1 MTGDLSHLMAR
12 ELAPRLAS
20 GDVRAA
26 DVASACLARVD
37 ASENTVHAWAHI
49 DPDAV
54 AAQAAALDARFAES
68 GPVGPLHGIPVGL
81 KDVIDTADMPTEN
94 GTAADAGRR
103 PEADAALVT
112 ALRNAGAIVMGKT
125 VTAELAH
132 REPGPT
138 ANPLDPSRTPG
149 GSSSGSAA
157 EVAAEMTPLAVGT
170 QTGGSVVRPAAYCGI
185 VGYKPTVGL
194 IPTAGVFCRSHTLDT
209 MGVFARTVADAAL
222 LADCL
227 AGGAG
232 LSPVADK
239 SGFSLAFAHP
249 PGWERCDDDMKA
261 ALEEL
266 QGELGA
272 RAESVKLPACFD
284 DAAAAHRVVSLVEL
298 SKYAASY
305 AEKHAEDISEGML
318 QDIETGAGFSAVAY
332 LRALDMVG
340 VLNDALEPVFG
351 KYDAIVTPSALG
363 QAPVGL
369 ANTGEAIF
377 CSLWTLCGTPT
388 ISLPLLTGA
397 DGMPLGVQLIGR
409 RGADADLLATATAL
423 TASLDE
429 S

>member
-1 MTGDLSHLMAR
+1 MTGDLSRLTAS

-26 DVASACLARVD
+26 DVVLAFLARVD
-37 ASENTVHAWAHI
+37 ASENNVHAWAHI
-49 DPDAV
+49 DPDAIM
-54 AAQAAALDARFAES
+54 AQAASLDARFAVS

-94 GTAADAGRR
+94 GTPADAGRR
-103 PEADAALVT
+103 PETDAALVT
-112 ALRNAGAIVMGKT
+112 ALRSAGALVMGKT

-132 REPGPT
+132 RAPGPT
-138 ANPLDPSRTPG
+138 SNPLDPTRTPG

-157 EVAAEMTPLAVGT
+157 AVAAEMTPLAVGT
-170 QTGGSVVRPAAYCGI
+170 QTGGSIVRPAAFCGV

-194 IPTAGVFCRSHTLDT
+194 IPTTGVFCRSHTLDT
-209 MGVFARTVADAAL
+209 MGVFARSVEDAAML
-222 LADCL
+222 SDCL

-232 LSPVADK
+232 LSPLNEKMGIA
-239 SGFSLAFAHP
+239 LAFAHP
-249 PGWERCDDDMKA
+249 AGWERCDDDMKA
-261 ALEEL
+261 AFEEL
-266 QGELGA
+266 QVRLGS
-272 RAESVKLPACFD
+272 RAESVALAACFD
-284 DAAAAHRVVSLVEL
+284 DAADAHRIVSLVEL

-305 AEKHAEDISEGML
+305 AEKCADEISEGML
-318 QDIETGAGFSAVAY
+318 QDIEMGAGFSAVAY
-332 LRALDMVG
+332 LRALDVVG
-340 VLNDALEPVFG
+340 VLNDALEPIFS

-388 ISLPLLTGA
+388 ISLPMLSGV

-409 RGADADLLATATAL
+409 RGGDLDLLATARTL
-423 TASLDE
+423 MASLDE
-429 S
+429 R

>member
-1 MTGDLSHLMAR
+1 MTAS
-12 ELAPRLAS
+12 ELARCLAS

-37 ASENTVHAWAHI
+37 TSENTVHAWSHI

-81 KDVIDTADMPTEN
+81 KDIIDTADMPTEN

-103 PEADAALVT
+103 PEIDAALVT
-112 ALRNAGAIVMGKT
+112 ALRNAGALLMGKT

-138 ANPLDPSRTPG
+138 TNPFDPSRTPG

-157 EVAAEMTPLAVGT
+157 AVAAEMTPLAVGT
-170 QTGGSVVRPAAYCGI
+170 QTGGSIIRPAAYCGI

-209 MGVFARTVADAAL
+209 MGVFARSVKDAAL
-222 LADCL
+222 LTDCL
-227 AGGAG
+227 ADGAG
-232 LSPVADK
+232 LSPVGEKTGGA
-239 SGFSLAFAHP
+239 LAFAHP
-249 PGWERCDDDMKA
+249 PGWDRCDDDMKA
-261 ALEEL
+261 AFGEL
-266 QGELGA
+266 QGRLGA
-272 RAESVKLPACFD
+272 RADSVDLPACFD

-332 LRALDMVG
+332 LRSLDMVG
-340 VLNDALEPVFG
+340 VLNDALEPVFE

-377 CSLWTLCGTPT
+377 CSLWTLCGTPE

-423 TASLDE
+423 MASLAE